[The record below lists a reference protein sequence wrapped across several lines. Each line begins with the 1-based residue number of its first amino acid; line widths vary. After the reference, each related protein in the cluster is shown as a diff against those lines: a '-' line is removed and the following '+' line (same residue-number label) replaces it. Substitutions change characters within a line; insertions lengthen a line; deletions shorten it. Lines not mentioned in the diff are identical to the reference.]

1 MDAIFTAVDISTV
14 AASVGLLFVAG
25 IGIRLLY
32 KGYGLAKAALGRV

>member
-1 MDAIFTAVDISTV
+1 MEAIFEAVDISTI
-14 AASVGLLFVAG
+14 AASVGLLFVGG

>member
-1 MDAIFTAVDISTV
+1 MAAIFTAVDISSIAT
-14 AASVGLLFVAG
+14 AVGLLFVGG